1 MGDQVIRTNHLT
13 DNNWKIGNDFFF
25 ADNNCVDRISKNI
38 YRYITRICNI
48 CKISR
53 QKNNNKN
60 NYMPLCEQPMLE
72 NVKKEGRE

>member
-1 MGDQVIRTNHLT
+1 MT
-13 DNNWKIGNDFFF
+13 FFF
-25 ADNNCVDRISKNI
+25 ADNNCVDRTSKNI

-48 CKISR
+48 FKISR